1 MFRRLDIN
9 GNPHVGV
16 FARTNDEV
24 TFTATQLTD
33 RDYRHL
39 QEALETELVALTIGG
54 SRLIG
59 SLLAVNKRA
68 AMVSSLVD
76 PADVKRIEE
85 AGLEV
90 AVLDDSLNA
99 AGNNILVGDKAAL
112 VHPSLSAATVD
123 RVGSLFGVETRQGTI
138 AGVPTVGMAATVT
151 AKGLLLHPRTTP
163 EEVNDLATFFGV
175 EAHIGTVNHG
185 APYIGAGLTA
195 NAKGAVSGTP
205 TTGIEI
211 GRIEDALHLY

>member
-16 FARTNDEV
+16 FVRTNDEV
-24 TFTATQLTD
+24 TFAANQLTD
-33 RDYRHL
+33 KDYGQIR
-39 QEALETELVALTIGG
+39 EALETDLVALTIGG

-59 SLLAVNKRA
+59 SLLAINKRA

-85 AGLEV
+85 TGLEV
-90 AVLDDSLNA
+90 AVFDDSLNA
-99 AGNNILVGDKAAL
+99 AGNNILVNDKAAL
-112 VHPSLSAATVD
+112 VHPSLRSETVD
-123 RVGSLFGVETRQGTI
+123 RIGSLFGVETRQATI
-138 AGVPTVGMAATVT
+138 ASVPTVGMAATVT

-185 APYIGAGLTA
+185 TPYIGAGLAA
-195 NAKGAVSGTP
+195 NAKGAISGTP